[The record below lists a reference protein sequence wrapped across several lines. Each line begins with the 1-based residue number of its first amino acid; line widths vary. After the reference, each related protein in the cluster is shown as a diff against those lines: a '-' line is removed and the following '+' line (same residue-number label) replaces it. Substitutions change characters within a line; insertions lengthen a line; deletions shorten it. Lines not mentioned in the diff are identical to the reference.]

1 MLEPSEAARVGH
13 IPLGLN
19 LDQGQ
24 SLGSKPGN
32 MGKISIDKYHVDPVI
47 VAKLLFNK
55 EMRRDQIH
63 GDLLPPAS
71 ASGPDL

>member
-1 MLEPSEAARVGH
+1 MLEPGEAARVGH

-24 SLGSKPGN
+24 SLAAKPGS
-32 MGKISIDKYHVDPVI
+32 MGKINIDKYHVDPVI
-47 VAKLLFNK
+47 VAKLLFNE

-63 GDLLPPAS
+63 GDLLPAS
-71 ASGPDL
+71 KTTGPDL